1 MDKRNETVKCKG
13 PAGNDVYLPR
23 ATAESRAN
31 RVSGVRILE
40 DELADVPDLGG
51 PARKQTK
58 AKESKPR
65 KPRGP
70 NKAKTEKESI
80 PSANAN

>member
-23 ATAESRAN
+23 ATAESRAS

-40 DELADVPDLGG
+40 DELAEVPDLNA
-51 PARKQTK
+51 PAKRGRP
-58 AKESKPR
+58 AGSK
-65 KPRGP
+65 
-70 NKAKTEKESI
+70 NQQ
-80 PSANAN
+80 N